1 MSKYGFNTKCLQS
14 GYDPK
19 NGEPR
24 ILPIFQSTTFRYESA
39 DEVAAL
45 FDLAKEGHM
54 YSRISNP
61 TVAAF
66 EEKISDLE
74 GGVGAL
80 ATSSGQ
86 SASLIAI
93 LTICNNGEHFIAPNN
108 IYGGSFTLFSSTL
121 AKFGISASFFSKDA
135 SDEEIESLIKPETK
149 LIFTESLSNPGVDV
163 LDLERFV
170 NLAHKNGLPLIVDNT
185 LATPYLL
192 RPIEHGADI
201 VIHSSTKYIDGHA
214 TSVGGVVVDSGNFDW
229 TNGKFPHLT
238 EKDPNYHG
246 LSYTET
252 FGEAAYIVKARAVF
266 MRDLGTCLSP
276 FNAFL
281 MNLGTETLPV
291 RMDRHSENALAV
303 AEFLESHPKVEWVKY
318 PFLKS
323 SPSYENAVK
332 YLKAGSGVISFGVK
346 GGIEE
351 GKKFIDNLK
360 LTALIVH
367 VGDIRTCA
375 LHPGSMTHRQLS
387 EEDQIKAGITPNLI
401 RLSVGLEN
409 IEDILED
416 IEKALEAI

>member
-1 MSKYGFNTKCLQS
+1 MNKYGFNTKCLQS
-14 GYDPK
+14 GYDPD

-24 ILPIFQSTTFRYESA
+24 ILPIFQSTTFRYDSS

-45 FDLAKEGHM
+45 FDLAKDGHM

-61 TVAAF
+61 TVEAF
-66 EEKISDLE
+66 EQKISDLE

-80 ATSSGQ
+80 ATASGQ

-93 LTICNNGEHFIAPNN
+93 ITICNNGEHFIAPNN

-121 AKFGISASFFSKDA
+121 AKFGISASFFYKDA

-163 LDLERFV
+163 LDLDRFV

-201 VIHSSTKYIDGHA
+201 VVHSATKYIDGHA
-214 TSVGGVVVDSGNFDW
+214 TSVGGVIIDSGNFDW

-281 MNLGTETLPV
+281 MNLGTETIHV

-323 SPSYENAVK
+323 SASYENAVK

-351 GKKFIDNLK
+351 GKKFIDNLE

>member
-1 MSKYGFNTKCLQS
+1 MTNYGFETKCLQS
-14 GYDPK
+14 GFEPK
-19 NGEPR
+19 NGESR
-24 ILPIFQSTTFRYESA
+24 ILPIIQSTTFRYETA

-45 FDLAKEGHM
+45 FDLEKEGHM

-61 TVAAF
+61 TVEAF
-66 EEKISDLE
+66 ESKIADLE

-86 SASLIAI
+86 AASTVAI
-93 LTICNNGEHFIAPNN
+93 FTICNNGEHFIAPNN

-121 AKFGISASFFSKDA
+121 KKFGISASFFSKDA
-135 SDEEIESLIKPETK
+135 TDEEIQELIRPETK
-149 LIFTESLSNPGVDV
+149 LIFTESISNPGVDV
-163 LDLERFV
+163 LDIERFAA
-170 NLAHKNGLPLIVDNT
+170 LAHKNGIPLIVDNT

-201 VIHSSTKYIDGHA
+201 IVHSATKYIDGHA
-214 TSVGGVVVDSGNFDW
+214 TSVGGVIVDGGTFDW
-229 TNGKFPHLT
+229 NNGKFPHLT

-246 LSYTET
+246 ISYTET
-252 FGEAAYIVKARAVF
+252 FGEAAYIVKARVVF
-266 MRDLGTCLSP
+266 MRDLGVCLSP

-281 MNLGTETLPV
+281 MNLGSETLAV
-291 RMDRHSENALAV
+291 RMDRHSENALEV
-303 AEFLESHPKVEWVKY
+303 ARFLESHPKVEWVNY
-318 PFLKS
+318 PFLES
-323 SPSYENAVK
+323 SPSYENAKK

-346 GGIEE
+346 GGVEA
-351 GKKFIDNLK
+351 GKKFIDNLE

-401 RLSVGLEN
+401 RLSVGIEN
-409 IEDILED
+409 VEDIIEDVK
-416 IEKALEAI
+416 KALEAI